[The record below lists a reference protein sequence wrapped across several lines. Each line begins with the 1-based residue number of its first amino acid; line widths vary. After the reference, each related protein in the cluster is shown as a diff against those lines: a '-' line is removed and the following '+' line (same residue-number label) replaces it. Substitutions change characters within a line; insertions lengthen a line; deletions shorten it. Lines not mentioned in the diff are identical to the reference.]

1 MANEVSVS
9 VSLQVNNGNMSFVK
23 RDSYTA
29 DQSAAGGPSNGV
41 QEIGTSHEIVS
52 ITDITNKGFVYFGN
66 LDTANYVEIGV
77 DVSSTFYPLIKLGA
91 GESATL
97 RLSPSVA
104 VYAQANTAAVKLETY
119 CFEA

>member
-1 MANEVSVS
+1 MANEVAVQ
-9 VSLQVNNGNMSFVK
+9 VSLQVTNGNLSFLK
-23 RDSYTA
+23 RDSYNA

-41 QEIGTSHEIVS
+41 QEIGTSHELVS

-66 LDTANYVEIGV
+66 LDSTNFVEIGV
-77 DVSSTFYPLIKLGA
+77 DVTASFYPLAKLAA
-91 GESATL
+91 GESAVL

-104 VYAQANTAAVKLETY
+104 VYAKADTAAVKLETY

>member
-41 QEIGTSHEIVS
+41 QEIGTSHELVS

-77 DVSSTFYPLIKLGA
+77 DVSSTFYPLARLSA

>member
-1 MANEVSVS
+1 MANEVAVS
-9 VSLQVNNGNMSFVK
+9 VSLTVNNGNMSFVK
-23 RDSYTA
+23 RDSYNA

-41 QEIGTSHEIVS
+41 QEIGTSHELVG
-52 ITDITNKGFVYFGN
+52 ITDITNKGFCYFGN
-66 LDTANYVEIGV
+66 LDTTNYVEIGV
-77 DVSSTFYPLIKLGA
+77 DVAATFYPLIKLSA

>member
-41 QEIGTSHEIVS
+41 QEIGTSYESIS

-77 DVSSTFYPLIKLGA
+77 EVSSTFYPLIKLGA
-91 GESATL
+91 GESATM
-97 RLSPSVA
+97 RLSPA
-104 VYAQANTAAVKLETY
+104 VTVYGRANTAAVKVETY